1 VNSSEKLTRRD
12 SRLFGELAEKF
23 LRQGT
28 AVRFRAEGA
37 SMTPNLQDDEMV
49 TIAPVDSSAVRRGN
63 ILLTRDGAQFKAHR
77 VVQVHAME
85 DRIETRGDAGRTN
98 QSTCAADILGRVSFS
113 ENQASGKQ
121 TAHDSR
127 FSFWRANFRRMMHR
141 VRAAV
146 AVRVRNSLSWGAFAL
161 AASTCMLL
169 APAPVAAQADLALT
183 QTASTSVVSPSGTIT
198 YTETITNNGPNA
210 VNNAVLYQQTPPNT
224 TFNAITCPTGWT
236 VAAPGPGGTGSVT
249 CTDTAS
255 FGNGAV
261 ANFSYV
267 VNVIAGVAS
276 GTTILNTA
284 NATSS
289 TVDPTPSNNATT
301 TSVLVETA
309 GGADLAVS
317 IAATPTPVFIS
328 GNLVYTIQVQNRGPV
343 ATTSATLSDT
353 IPATTTFVSSS
364 AVPAGVTCS
373 GTATVACAI
382 GVLAVGGIDTITITV
397 KAPAGVG
404 PISNTASITASAPAD
419 PVSSNNSATA
429 ITAVQPLVCA
439 TPGNDGAGGS
449 LSGIVNAY
457 YPPGAGVTGAAAGTT
472 SIVLGKA
479 ATGGA
484 QTAIAAGDLV
494 LVIQMQGAT
503 INFTN
508 TSSYGDG
515 VPGDPGSGSTN
526 LNNTGQ
532 FEFVVATSAVP
543 TGGGTLTF
551 TGAGATNG
559 LLNSYTNTIATSS
572 QGQSTFQVI
581 RVPQYASA
589 TLTSTLAALAWNGAT
604 GGVLA
609 IDVSSQLTLGGTVAV
624 DGDGFRGGGG
634 RILAGNGTG
643 TATDYVQLSTN
654 KANGSKGEGIAGTPA
669 FIAPAGYTTTTAA
682 TATNQTYVEGLPS
695 GSYSRGAPGN
705 AGGGGTDSDPKTNT
719 QNDGGGAGGNGGTGG
734 NGGFGWNSAGIVGGF
749 GGVLFPASTGTLI
762 AGGGGGAGTTN
773 DGSWYA
779 GGTGGADCGTTC
791 TGIYSSG
798 AAGGGIA
805 ILHAGSVTGTGSIT
819 SNGLTATDVENDG
832 GGGGGAGGSI
842 EIFANSGSLTGL
854 TVQANGG
861 NGGNTWLTS
870 APGTPFP
877 GNRHGPGGG
886 GGGGVIFLS
895 AAPAA
900 SSVKAGLNGYS
911 TMANDAYGATVG
923 QAGTVTSNF
932 TINETPGAQP
942 GAECATADLAVTN
955 AGAPAVVAPTAN
967 ITYTQTVTNNGP
979 LAAVNA
985 VFSEAVPAN
994 TTFFSITPAAGWA
1007 CTTPAVGASGN
1018 ITCTNPLVASG
1029 AAVATFSVQ
1038 VKVNAAAVNGTQIL
1052 DTDNVTSGTTD
1063 PNLANNSA
1071 SVLTGVGAAGTA
1083 NIVVT
1088 KTASPNPVQAG
1099 NPLTYTIVVTNNGP
1113 AAAMNVKLTDTFPS
1127 GVAVTTVTQTG
1138 TAWSCLPAFTVTLQ
1152 CTLGTFNSG
1161 NTTTFTVVGTVAAG
1175 TASGTKISNT
1185 ASTTS
1190 TTPDSNPMTNSST
1203 VTVTVATAG
1212 QFDLIDTI
1220 SGSPNPVSAGNNITF
1235 LQTLSNAGPASA
1247 TNPVFTSSVPANTTF
1262 VSLALPAGVICTAL
1276 PAVGGT
1282 GAISCCAGAA
1292 GVCTVGSTFPA
1303 GTSLTLPLVVKVNAG
1318 TASGTKITNTSSIAP
1333 TTNDVNPANNTATS
1347 SVFVGSPTQ
1356 SDVAIVK
1363 TAAPEPVDQGTTL
1376 TYTLQITNNGPGV
1389 AQGVMVSDPL
1399 PVPQVTFVSVST
1411 SQGIC
1416 TQAGGTVSCNIG
1428 TVSVGGLVTV
1438 TINTT
1443 AAMFSSSSLA
1453 SNTATVTSTTS
1464 DPNPSNNFSTT
1475 NSTIQAPTAVQLS
1488 SFRAQTLARGGVV
1501 LEWST
1506 REEVRNLGFHVYRED
1521 ASGRHR
1527 LNPSMIAGGALTLR
1541 GGRPQHAAKTYRWID
1556 PQGTATSSYSLED
1569 VDISGVRMAHGPVS
1583 PEATAAPESAPIVPA
1598 ALLSQINSLVSS
1610 GAAMRPRVGI
1620 PFALVNITSAPEVSS
1635 AFLDQQPA
1643 AKISVQAEGWYAV
1656 TGAQLAAAGFEVGD
1670 ARRLQLYAEGAQQ
1683 PILISSNQSGRFGAN
1698 DSVAFYGTGIDTPFS
1713 GTRVYWLI
1721 NGSQAGKRIPMGPAG
1736 EGAPNVSSYSA
1747 AVTLE
1752 QRTTYIA
1759 ALLNGINN
1767 DNFFGA
1773 VVSSEPVDQALAIDN
1788 LDPNS
1793 SIPAE
1798 LDVTLQGTTE
1808 DQPHSVSVVLN
1819 GASLGVM
1826 SFSNQANI
1834 TNTFSVPPGVLQNG
1848 TNTVTLA
1855 ALDGENDF
1863 SVVQSITLHFPR
1875 TYAVDSNWLSASAPA
1890 GAHVR
1895 FTGFSNSQIEVF
1907 DITNPLEIEQL
1918 SGPIT
1923 IQNSGSAIDV
1933 TVPGAASGAA
1943 HTLLAFS
1950 ADQIAAPSALAF
1962 HAPDS
1967 LLQQRPGAQII
1978 MITNPAFESALA
1990 PLVALRKSQ
1999 NKTVAVVTT
2008 DQLFDAYNFGERTPF
2023 ALRDYLQAASQDANS
2038 KPQAV
2043 LLMGDA
2049 SLDPRNYLGLGD
2061 FDFVPTR
2068 LIETEASKTASDD
2081 WFSDFGDTGF
2091 ATIPTGRIP
2100 ARTVS
2105 DASLVVSKIVNYENG
2120 SSAGPWMQ
2128 QVLVIADQNAG
2139 VDFTSEANT
2148 AAFTLPASLTTT
2160 KILAD
2165 GLDPATASQEII
2177 AGINAG
2183 ALLVNYTGH
2192 GSEQQWSFADLLD
2205 NTSATALTNGNRL
2218 PVFLIMDCLNGF
2230 FQDVYEES
2238 LSSALLFAP
2247 NGGAVGVWASS
2258 GFTTAP
2264 PQASMNQALLSTLA
2278 SNPSQSIGAAII
2290 TAKAGI
2296 LDPDVRRTWNFFGD
2310 PAMTIAFPHTTAS
2323 GPAHRRGSAPPP
2335 PR

>member
-49 TIAPVDSSAVRRGN
+49 TITPVDSFAVRRGN

-77 VVQVHAME
+77 VVKVHAME

-127 FSFWRANFRRMMHR
+127 LSFWRANFRRMMHR

-146 AVRVRNSLSWGAFAL
+146 AVRVRNPLSLGAFAL

-236 VAAPGPGGTGSVT
+236 VAAPGSGGTGSVT

-284 NATSS
+284 DATSS
-289 TVDPTPSNNATT
+289 TADPTPSNNATT

-328 GNLVYTIQVQNRGPV
+328 GNLVYTIQVQNLGPV

-353 IPATTTFVSSS
+353 IPTTTTFVSSS

-373 GTATVACAI
+373 GTATVACTI

-457 YPPGAGVTGAAAGTT
+457 YPPGAGVTGAAAGTA

-484 QTAIAAGDLV
+484 QMAIAAGDLV
-494 LVIQMQGAT
+494 LVMQMQSAT

-526 LNNTGQ
+526 LDNTGQ

-572 QGQSTFQVI
+572 QGESTFQVI

-682 TATNQTYVEGLPS
+682 AATNQTYVEGLPS

-861 NGGNTWLTS
+861 NGGNTWLTD

-895 AAPAA
+895 AAPTA

-923 QAGTVTSNF
+923 QAGTVSSNF

-967 ITYTQTVTNNGP
+967 VTYTQTVTNNGP

-1113 AAAMNVKLTDTFPS
+1113 AVAMNVKLTDTFPS

-1161 NTTTFTVVGTVAAG
+1161 NSTTFTVIGTVAAG
-1175 TASGTKISNT
+1175 TTSGTKISNT

-1212 QFDLIDTI
+1212 QFDLIDAI

-1235 LQTLSNAGPASA
+1235 LETLSNAGPASA
-1247 TNPVFTSSVPANTTF
+1247 SNPVFTSSVPANTTF

-1282 GAISCCAGAA
+1282 GTISCCAGAA

-1333 TTNDVNPANNTATS
+1333 TTNDVNPANNTAMS

-1363 TAAPEPVDQGTTL
+1363 TAAPEPVAVPVGRRGRGRDRRRPVRRPELGHLHDHHQDRCSHGRPGDLGDRDRDQRRHRGGQYGRLLEGTVG
-1376 TYTLQITNNGPGV
+1376 QRVPGPGPRHP
-1389 AQGVMVSDPL
+1389 GRHHL
-1399 PVPQVTFVSVST
+1399 P
-1411 SQGIC
+1411 
-1416 TQAGGTVSCNIG
+1416 A
-1428 TVSVGGLVTV
+1428 VGG
-1438 TINTT
+1438 
-1443 AAMFSSSSLA
+1443 
-1453 SNTATVTSTTS
+1453 
-1464 DPNPSNNFSTT
+1464 PP
-1475 NSTIQAPTAVQLS
+1475 
-1488 SFRAQTLARGGVV
+1488 R
-1501 LEWST
+1501 
-1506 REEVRNLGFHVYRED
+1506 
-1521 ASGRHR
+1521 RHR
-1527 LNPSMIAGGALTLR
+1527 DR
-1541 GGRPQHAAKTYRWID
+1541 GRGLDDGPRRG
-1556 PQGTATSSYSLED
+1556 QGL
-1569 VDISGVRMAHGPVS
+1569 VR
-1583 PEATAAPESAPIVPA
+1583 
-1598 ALLSQINSLVSS
+1598 
-1610 GAAMRPRVGI
+1610 R
-1620 PFALVNITSAPEVSS
+1620 
-1635 AFLDQQPA
+1635 
-1643 AKISVQAEGWYAV
+1643 
-1656 TGAQLAAAGFEVGD
+1656 
-1670 ARRLQLYAEGAQQ
+1670 
-1683 PILISSNQSGRFGAN
+1683 
-1698 DSVAFYGTGIDTPFS
+1698 
-1713 GTRVYWLI
+1713 
-1721 NGSQAGKRIPMGPAG
+1721 
-1736 EGAPNVSSYSA
+1736 
-1747 AVTLE
+1747 
-1752 QRTTYIA
+1752 
-1759 ALLNGINN
+1759 
-1767 DNFFGA
+1767 
-1773 VVSSEPVDQALAIDN
+1773 
-1788 LDPNS
+1788 
-1793 SIPAE
+1793 
-1798 LDVTLQGTTE
+1798 
-1808 DQPHSVSVVLN
+1808 
-1819 GASLGVM
+1819 
-1826 SFSNQANI
+1826 
-1834 TNTFSVPPGVLQNG
+1834 
-1848 TNTVTLA
+1848 
-1855 ALDGENDF
+1855 LDGEHRRGD
-1863 SVVQSITLHFPR
+1863 R
-1875 TYAVDSNWLSASAPA
+1875 
-1890 GAHVR
+1890 
-1895 FTGFSNSQIEVF
+1895 EV
-1907 DITNPLEIEQL
+1907 
-1918 SGPIT
+1918 
-1923 IQNSGSAIDV
+1923 
-1933 TVPGAASGAA
+1933 
-1943 HTLLAFS
+1943 
-1950 ADQIAAPSALAF
+1950 
-1962 HAPDS
+1962 PDHRGK
-1967 LLQQRPGAQII
+1967 Q
-1978 MITNPAFESALA
+1978 
-1990 PLVALRKSQ
+1990 
-1999 NKTVAVVTT
+1999 
-2008 DQLFDAYNFGERTPF
+2008 
-2023 ALRDYLQAASQDANS
+2023 
-2038 KPQAV
+2038 
-2043 LLMGDA
+2043 
-2049 SLDPRNYLGLGD
+2049 
-2061 FDFVPTR
+2061 
-2068 LIETEASKTASDD
+2068 
-2081 WFSDFGDTGF
+2081 
-2091 ATIPTGRIP
+2091 
-2100 ARTVS
+2100 
-2105 DASLVVSKIVNYENG
+2105 
-2120 SSAGPWMQ
+2120 
-2128 QVLVIADQNAG
+2128 
-2139 VDFTSEANT
+2139 
-2148 AAFTLPASLTTT
+2148 
-2160 KILAD
+2160 
-2165 GLDPATASQEII
+2165 
-2177 AGINAG
+2177 
-2183 ALLVNYTGH
+2183 
-2192 GSEQQWSFADLLD
+2192 
-2205 NTSATALTNGNRL
+2205 
-2218 PVFLIMDCLNGF
+2218 
-2230 FQDVYEES
+2230 
-2238 LSSALLFAP
+2238 
-2247 NGGAVGVWASS
+2247 
-2258 GFTTAP
+2258 
-2264 PQASMNQALLSTLA
+2264 
-2278 SNPSQSIGAAII
+2278 
-2290 TAKAGI
+2290 
-2296 LDPDVRRTWNFFGD
+2296 
-2310 PAMTIAFPHTTAS
+2310 
-2323 GPAHRRGSAPPP
+2323 GPAHRHAVLTPGREWMV
-2335 PR
+2335 PRLCCLWA

>member
-1 VNSSEKLTRRD
+1 
-12 SRLFGELAEKF
+12 
-23 LRQGT
+23 
-28 AVRFRAEGA
+28 
-37 SMTPNLQDDEMV
+37 M
-49 TIAPVDSSAVRRGN
+49 
-63 ILLTRDGAQFKAHR
+63 
-77 VVQVHAME
+77 
-85 DRIETRGDAGRTN
+85 
-98 QSTCAADILGRVSFS
+98 
-113 ENQASGKQ
+113 
-121 TAHDSR
+121 
-127 FSFWRANFRRMMHR
+127 
-141 VRAAV
+141 
-146 AVRVRNSLSWGAFAL
+146 
-161 AASTCMLL
+161 
-169 APAPVAAQADLALT
+169 
-183 QTASTSVVSPSGTIT
+183 
-198 YTETITNNGPNA
+198 
-210 VNNAVLYQQTPPNT
+210 
-224 TFNAITCPTGWT
+224 
-236 VAAPGPGGTGSVT
+236 
-249 CTDTAS
+249 
-255 FGNGAV
+255 
-261 ANFSYV
+261 
-267 VNVIAGVAS
+267 
-276 GTTILNTA
+276 
-284 NATSS
+284 
-289 TVDPTPSNNATT
+289 
-301 TSVLVETA
+301 
-309 GGADLAVS
+309 
-317 IAATPTPVFIS
+317 
-328 GNLVYTIQVQNRGPV
+328 
-343 ATTSATLSDT
+343 
-353 IPATTTFVSSS
+353 
-364 AVPAGVTCS
+364 
-373 GTATVACAI
+373 
-382 GVLAVGGIDTITITV
+382 
-397 KAPAGVG
+397 
-404 PISNTASITASAPAD
+404 
-419 PVSSNNSATA
+419 
-429 ITAVQPLVCA
+429 
-439 TPGNDGAGGS
+439 
-449 LSGIVNAY
+449 
-457 YPPGAGVTGAAAGTT
+457 
-472 SIVLGKA
+472 
-479 ATGGA
+479 
-484 QTAIAAGDLV
+484 AIAAGDLV
-494 LVIQMQGAT
+494 LVMQMQSAT

-526 LNNTGQ
+526 LDNTGQ

-572 QGQSTFQVI
+572 QGESTFQVI

-682 TATNQTYVEGLPS
+682 AATNQTYVEGLPS

-861 NGGNTWLTS
+861 NGGNTWLTD

-895 AAPAA
+895 AAPTA

-923 QAGTVTSNF
+923 QAGTVSSNF

-967 ITYTQTVTNNGP
+967 VTYTQTVTNNGP

-1113 AAAMNVKLTDTFPS
+1113 AVAMNVKLTDTFPS

-1161 NTTTFTVVGTVAAG
+1161 NTTTFTVIGTVAAG
-1175 TASGTKISNT
+1175 TTSGTKISNT

-1235 LQTLSNAGPASA
+1235 LETLSNAGPASA
-1247 TNPVFTSSVPANTTF
+1247 SNPVFTSSVPANTTF

-1282 GAISCCAGAA
+1282 GTISCCAGAA

-1333 TTNDVNPANNTATS
+1333 TTNDVNPANNTAMS

-1399 PVPQVTFVSVST
+1399 PVP
-1411 SQGIC
+1411 
-1416 TQAGGTVSCNIG
+1416 
-1428 TVSVGGLVTV
+1428 
-1438 TINTT
+1438 
-1443 AAMFSSSSLA
+1443 
-1453 SNTATVTSTTS
+1453 
-1464 DPNPSNNFSTT
+1464 
-1475 NSTIQAPTAVQLS
+1475 
-1488 SFRAQTLARGGVV
+1488 V
-1501 LEWST
+1501 LP
-1506 REEVRNLGFHVYRED
+1506 F
-1521 ASGRHR
+1521 
-1527 LNPSMIAGGALTLR
+1527 P
-1541 GGRPQHAAKTYRWID
+1541 PAKE
-1556 PQGTATSSYSLED
+1556 P
-1569 VDISGVRMAHGPVS
+1569 
-1583 PEATAAPESAPIVPA
+1583 
-1598 ALLSQINSLVSS
+1598 
-1610 GAAMRPRVGI
+1610 
-1620 PFALVNITSAPEVSS
+1620 
-1635 AFLDQQPA
+1635 
-1643 AKISVQAEGWYAV
+1643 
-1656 TGAQLAAAGFEVGD
+1656 
-1670 ARRLQLYAEGAQQ
+1670 ARRLA
-1683 PILISSNQSGRFGAN
+1683 GR
-1698 DSVAFYGTGIDTPFS
+1698 
-1713 GTRVYWLI
+1713 
-1721 NGSQAGKRIPMGPAG
+1721 
-1736 EGAPNVSSYSA
+1736 
-1747 AVTLE
+1747 
-1752 QRTTYIA
+1752 
-1759 ALLNGINN
+1759 
-1767 DNFFGA
+1767 
-1773 VVSSEPVDQALAIDN
+1773 
-1788 LDPNS
+1788 
-1793 SIPAE
+1793 
-1798 LDVTLQGTTE
+1798 
-1808 DQPHSVSVVLN
+1808 
-1819 GASLGVM
+1819 
-1826 SFSNQANI
+1826 
-1834 TNTFSVPPGVLQNG
+1834 
-1848 TNTVTLA
+1848 
-1855 ALDGENDF
+1855 
-1863 SVVQSITLHFPR
+1863 
-1875 TYAVDSNWLSASAPA
+1875 
-1890 GAHVR
+1890 
-1895 FTGFSNSQIEVF
+1895 
-1907 DITNPLEIEQL
+1907 
-1918 SGPIT
+1918 
-1923 IQNSGSAIDV
+1923 
-1933 TVPGAASGAA
+1933 
-1943 HTLLAFS
+1943 
-1950 ADQIAAPSALAF
+1950 
-1962 HAPDS
+1962 
-1967 LLQQRPGAQII
+1967 
-1978 MITNPAFESALA
+1978 
-1990 PLVALRKSQ
+1990 
-1999 NKTVAVVTT
+1999 
-2008 DQLFDAYNFGERTPF
+2008 
-2023 ALRDYLQAASQDANS
+2023 
-2038 KPQAV
+2038 
-2043 LLMGDA
+2043 
-2049 SLDPRNYLGLGD
+2049 
-2061 FDFVPTR
+2061 
-2068 LIETEASKTASDD
+2068 
-2081 WFSDFGDTGF
+2081 
-2091 ATIPTGRIP
+2091 
-2100 ARTVS
+2100 
-2105 DASLVVSKIVNYENG
+2105 
-2120 SSAGPWMQ
+2120 
-2128 QVLVIADQNAG
+2128 
-2139 VDFTSEANT
+2139 
-2148 AAFTLPASLTTT
+2148 
-2160 KILAD
+2160 
-2165 GLDPATASQEII
+2165 
-2177 AGINAG
+2177 
-2183 ALLVNYTGH
+2183 
-2192 GSEQQWSFADLLD
+2192 
-2205 NTSATALTNGNRL
+2205 
-2218 PVFLIMDCLNGF
+2218 
-2230 FQDVYEES
+2230 
-2238 LSSALLFAP
+2238 
-2247 NGGAVGVWASS
+2247 
-2258 GFTTAP
+2258 
-2264 PQASMNQALLSTLA
+2264 
-2278 SNPSQSIGAAII
+2278 
-2290 TAKAGI
+2290 
-2296 LDPDVRRTWNFFGD
+2296 
-2310 PAMTIAFPHTTAS
+2310 
-2323 GPAHRRGSAPPP
+2323 
-2335 PR
+2335 

>member
-1 VNSSEKLTRRD
+1 VKSSEKLTRRD

-23 LRQGT
+23 LRQGMP
-28 AVRFRAEGA
+28 VRFRAEGA
-37 SMTPNLQDDEMV
+37 SMTPNLKDDQIV
-49 TIAPVDSSAVRRGN
+49 TITPVTSAAVQRGN
-63 ILLTRDGAQFKAHR
+63 ILLTRDGQQFKTHR
-77 VVQVHAME
+77 VVKVRADE
-85 DRIETRGDAGRTN
+85 DRIETRGDAGWTN
-98 QSTCAADILGRVSFS
+98 QEARSTDILGRVSFS
-113 ENQASGKQ
+113 EDEASGKQ

-127 FSFWRANFRRMMHR
+127 FSFWRANVRRVMLR
-141 VRAAV
+141 IRAAV
-146 AVRVRNSLSWGAFAL
+146 SLRVRNSLSLGVVAL

-169 APAPVAAQADLALT
+169 TPAPVAAQADLALT
-183 QTASTSVVSPSGTIT
+183 QTASTSVVSPGGTIT

-210 VNNAVLYQQTPPNT
+210 VTNAVLYQQTPPNT
-224 TFNAITCPTGWT
+224 TFNMITCPAGWT
-236 VAAPGPGGTGSVT
+236 TAAPAANATGSVT
-249 CTDTAS
+249 CTDGAS

-261 ANFSYV
+261 ANFTYV

-284 NATSS
+284 DATSS
-289 TVDPTPSNNATT
+289 SADPTPSNNATT
-301 TSVLVETA
+301 TSVLVEAA

-317 IAATPTPVFIS
+317 LAAAPTPVFIS
-328 GNLVYTIQVQNRGPV
+328 GNLVYTITVQNLGPV

-353 IPATTTFVSSS
+353 IPATTMFVSSS

-373 GTATVACAI
+373 GTATVTCNI

-397 KAPAGVG
+397 KAPVNAGS
-404 PISNTASITASAPAD
+404 ISNTASISASAPAD
-419 PVSSNNSATA
+419 PVPSNSSATA
-429 ITAVQPLVCA
+429 ITVVQPLVCA
-439 TPGNDGAGGS
+439 TPGNDGAGGTIT
-449 LSGIVNAY
+449 GIVNAY
-457 YPPGAGVTGAAAGTT
+457 YPPGAAVTGAAAGTT

-484 QTAIAAGDLV
+484 QKAIAIGDLV
-494 LVIQMQGAT
+494 LVMQMQGAA
-503 INFTN
+503 INSTN

-515 VPGDPGSGSTN
+515 IPGDPGSGSTN
-526 LNNTGQ
+526 LNNSGQ
-532 FEFVVATSAVP
+532 FEFVVATSAVAVA
-543 TGGGTLTF
+543 GGTLSF

-572 QGQSTFQVI
+572 QGQATFQVI
-581 RVPQYASA
+581 RVPQYTSA
-589 TLTSTLAALAWNGAT
+589 TLSSTLAALAWNGAT

-609 IDVSSQLTLGGTVAV
+609 IDVASQLTLGGTVAV

-643 TATDYVQLSTN
+643 LATDYVQLSTN

-669 FIAPAGYTTTTAA
+669 FIAPAGFTTTTAA
-682 TATNQTYVEGLPS
+682 TATNQTYVEGLPA

-705 AGGGGTDSDPKTNT
+705 AGGGGTDADFKTNT

-734 NGGFGWNSAGIVGGF
+734 NGGFAWNSAGIVGGF
-749 GGVLFPASTGTLI
+749 GGVLFPASTGALI
-762 AGGGGGAGTTN
+762 AGGGAGAGTTN
-773 DGSWYA
+773 DGSWFA

-805 ILHAGSVTGTGSIT
+805 ILHAGSVTGTGSVT
-819 SNGLTATDVENDG
+819 ANGLTATDVENDG

-861 NGGNTWLTS
+861 NGGNTWLTR

-895 AAPAA
+895 ASPTA
-900 SSVKAGLNGYS
+900 SSAKAGLNGYS

-923 QAGTVTSNF
+923 QAGAVGSNF

-942 GAECATADLAVTN
+942 GAECASADLAVTN
-955 AGAPAVVAPTAN
+955 AGTPPVVAPGNN

-979 LAAVNA
+979 ADAVNA
-985 VFSEAVPAN
+985 IFSEAVPAN
-994 TTFFSITPAAGWA
+994 TTFFSISSAAGWT

-1018 ITCTNPLVASG
+1018 ITCTNPFIASG
-1029 AAVATFSVQ
+1029 AAVATFTVI

-1052 DTDNVTSGTTD
+1052 DTDNVTSGTND
-1063 PNLANNSA
+1063 PNLANNTA
-1071 SVLTGVGAAGTA
+1071 SVLTGVGTSGTA
-1083 NIVVT
+1083 NIVVN
-1088 KTASPNPVQAG
+1088 KTASPNPVLAG
-1099 NPLTYTIVVTNNGP
+1099 STITYTIVVTNNGP
-1113 AAAMNVKLTDTFPS
+1113 AAALNVKFSDPIPTGTTETTF
-1127 GVAVTTVTQTG
+1127 TQTG
-1138 TAWSCLPAFTVTLQ
+1138 TAWICPAFTTVVQ
-1152 CTLGTFNSG
+1152 CTLASFPSG
-1161 NTTTFTVVGTVAAG
+1161 GTTTFTLVVTVAAA
-1175 TASGTKISNT
+1175 TTSGTKISNT

-1203 VTVTVATAG
+1203 VIVTVATAG
-1212 QFDLIDTI
+1212 QFDLIDT
-1220 SGSPNPVSAGNNITF
+1220 SSATPNPVSAGNNITF
-1235 LQTLSNAGPASA
+1235 LETISNAGPASPL
-1247 TNPVFTSSVPANTTF
+1247 NPVFTSSVPANTTF
-1262 VSLALPAGVICTAL
+1262 VSLVLPAGLICTSL

-1282 GAISCCAGAA
+1282 GAISCCPGAA
-1292 GVCTVGSTFPA
+1292 GVCTAGATFAA
-1303 GTSLTLPLVVKVNAG
+1303 GTSSMLPLVVKVNAG
-1318 TASGTKITNTSSIAP
+1318 TASGTIITNTSSIAP
-1333 TTNDVNPANNTATS
+1333 TTNDVNPANNTAS
-1347 SVFVGSPTQ
+1347 SSTIVGAPNQ

-1363 TAAPEPVDQGTTL
+1363 TAAPEPVDQGTSL

-1389 AQGVMVSDPL
+1389 ATGVVVSDPL

-1411 SQGIC
+1411 TQGTC
-1416 TQAGGTVSCNIG
+1416 SQAGGTVSCTIG
-1428 TVSVGGLVTV
+1428 TLSVGGLAVV

-1453 SNTATVTSTTS
+1453 TNTATVSSTSS
-1464 DPNPSNNFSTT
+1464 DPNSANNFSTT

-1488 SFRAQTLARGGVV
+1488 SFRAQTRAGGGVV

-1541 GGRPQHAAKTYRWID
+1541 GGQPQHAAKTYRWID
-1556 PQGTATSSYSLED
+1556 PQGTAMSSYSLED
-1569 VDISGVRMAHGPVS
+1569 VDISGARMAHGPVS
-1583 PEATAAPESAPIVPA
+1583 ADSVAQESTPTVPA
-1598 ALLSQINSLVSS
+1598 ALFGQMNQMASRGST
-1610 GAAMRPRVGI
+1610 ARPRADTPVALRTI
-1620 PFALVNITSAPEVSS
+1620 PAAPEVTS
-1635 AFLDQQPA
+1635 AFLDEQAA

-1656 TGAQLAAAGFEVGD
+1656 TGAQLAAAGFEAGD
-1670 ARRLQLYAEGAQQ
+1670 MRRLQLYAEGVQQ
-1683 PILISSNQSGRFGAN
+1683 PILISSKQSGRFGAN
-1698 DSVAFYGTGIDTPFS
+1698 DSIAFYGTAIDTPFS

-1721 NGSQAGKRIPMGPAG
+1721 NGAQTGKRISTGPNG
-1736 EGAPNVSSYSA
+1736 EGTANVSSFSA
-1747 AVTLE
+1747 AVTLQ

-1773 VVSSEPVDQALAIDN
+1773 VVTSEPVDQELVIEH
-1788 LDPNS
+1788 LDATS

-1798 LDVTLQGTTE
+1798 LDVTLQGTTD
-1808 DQPHSVSVVLN
+1808 DQAHSVSVVLN

-1826 SFSNQANI
+1826 SFSNQANV
-1834 TNTFSVPPGVLQNG
+1834 TNTFSVPPGVVQNG

-1855 ALDGENDF
+1855 ALDGDNDF
-1863 SVVQSITLHFPR
+1863 SVVQSITLHFPHS
-1875 TYAVDSNWLSASAPA
+1875 YAVDADWLRASAPA
-1890 GAHVR
+1890 GAHVQ

-1923 IQNSGSAIDV
+1923 VQNSGSAINV
-1933 TVPGAASGAA
+1933 TVPGGTSGTAR
-1943 HTLLAFS
+1943 TLLAFS
-1950 ADQIAAPSALAF
+1950 ADQIAAPSALSF
-1962 HAPDS
+1962 HTAAS
-1967 LLQQRPGAQII
+1967 LQQQRQGAQII
-1978 MITNPAFESALA
+1978 MVTNPAFEATLA

-1999 NKTVAVVTT
+1999 NKTVAVVTS
-2008 DQLFDAYNFGERTPF
+2008 DQLYDAYNFGERTPF
-2023 ALRDYLQAASQDANS
+2023 ALREYLQAAAQGVNS
-2038 KPQAV
+2038 KPQAL

-2068 LIETEASKTASDD
+2068 LIETEAFKTASDD

-2100 ARTVS
+2100 ARTVA

-2120 SSAGPWMQ
+2120 STAGPWMQ
-2128 QVLVIADQNAG
+2128 QALVIADQNAG
-2139 VDFTSEANT
+2139 VDFTAEANLAT
-2148 AAFTLPASLTTT
+2148 LTLPASLTTT

-2165 GLDPATASQEII
+2165 GVDPATASQEII

-2192 GSEQQWSFADLLD
+2192 GSEQQWSFANLLD
-2205 NTSATALTNGNRL
+2205 NTSAAALTNGNRL

-2230 FQDVYEES
+2230 FQDVYQES

-2278 SNPSQSIGAAII
+2278 ANPTQSIGAAII

-2310 PAMTIAFPHTTAS
+2310 PAMTIAFPQATVSNPIGRH
-2323 GPAHRRGSAPPP
+2323 GYVPKP